1 MKNEKGFTLVE
12 ILIVVAII
20 GILAAIGI
28 PSYIG
33 MQRKSARSEAF
44 THLEALRLLEE
55 QAMAEQSTY
64 LPNPVGTAQ
73 YNSTDANDGG
83 IEDLFP
89 AFDPGGCRN
98 CASPFGLEFT
108 YAIETGREIT
118 DASQQPPT
126 LGNNANCFVATA
138 TGAGNKI
145 PNVPEEVFR
154 IDCNNI
160 KNF

>member
-33 MQRKSARSEAF
+33 MQRRSARSEAF

-55 QAMAEQSTY
+55 QAMAERSIY
-64 LPNPVGTAQ
+64 LPNPAGTAQ

-108 YAIETGREIT
+108 YEIVT
-118 DASQQPPT
+118 D
-126 LGNNANCFVATA
+126 NANCFVATA

-145 PNVPEEVFR
+145 PDTEVFR
-154 IDCNNI
+154 IDCNNT